1 MKLARPSATWKKDL
15 HINAVQKQ
23 RDQLRMKHTRT
34 KQEKY
39 GRDLGIFGI
48 SQKKKK
54 KTKKQ
59 KHYSTR
65 KHYQNAPKK
74 SGKPYIE
81 YLTQVK
87 QD

>member
-23 RDQLRMKHTRT
+23 RDQLRIKHTRT

-54 KTKKQ
+54 IKKTKTLLYK
-59 KHYSTR
+59 KALS
-65 KHYQNAPKK
+65 KCPKEIWK
-74 SGKPYIE
+74 TIH
-81 YLTQVK
+81 
-87 QD
+87 

>member
-23 RDQLRMKHTRT
+23 RDQLRMKYTRT

-54 KTKKQ
+54 KQKK
-59 KHYSTR
+59 
-65 KHYQNAPKK
+65 KK
-74 SGKPYIE
+74 ITLQESIIKMPQRNLE
-81 YLTQVK
+81 NHTLNT
-87 QD
+87 